1 MYNIGYI
8 LLFNDNFDIHFA
20 ILMGINLIGKI
31 KTVPKI
37 LKLKWAN
44 ATVIAAIFPVAIEAS
59 IAVTVVP
66 IFAPNV

>member
-1 MYNIGYI
+1 M
-8 LLFNDNFDIHFA
+8 
-20 ILMGINLIGKI
+20 NLTGKI
-31 KTVPKI
+31 STVPKI
-37 LKLKWAN
+37 LKHKWAK